1 MPPAAYCVFA
11 ADGTFLASVVVNNT
25 NPAYVNFAQV
35 LKDAFAGSPITL
47 GGQVAALSA
56 NALDFSKPL
65 GTNDTT
71 TQWVVSADL
80 ILNSPAWPDLTK
92 KFGFKIVPL
101 ALVGDVPANAFP
113 TV

>member
-1 MPPAAYCVFA
+1 MNPAYCVFA

-25 NPAYVNFAQV
+25 NPDYVNIAQLLKDNGPNLPVILGAQV
-35 LKDAFAGSPITL
+35 AVK
-47 GGQVAALSA
+47 SA

-71 TQWVVSADL
+71 TQWVVSSDL
-80 ILNSPAWPDLTK
+80 ILNTPAWPDLTK
-92 KFGFKIVPL
+92 KFGFKVVPL
-101 ALVGDVPANAFP
+101 TLIGVLPANAFP